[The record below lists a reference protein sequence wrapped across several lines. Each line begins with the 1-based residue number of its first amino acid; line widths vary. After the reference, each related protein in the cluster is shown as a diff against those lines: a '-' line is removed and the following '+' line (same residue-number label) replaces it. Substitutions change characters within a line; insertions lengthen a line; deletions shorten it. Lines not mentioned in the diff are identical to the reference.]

1 MSDEYEMG
9 PAHGMSIRIISMGGN
24 RSSAGFPYDCCE
36 GVESPV
42 NHQALYERERFLSR
56 NPEMYEGRDEM
67 KIDGRELSEGR
78 GYIQTPSSPY
88 FPNFY

>member
-1 MSDEYEMG
+1 MDDDDFGMG
-9 PAHGMSIRIISMGGN
+9 YGLSISFLSSGKG

-36 GVESPV
+36 GVESRD
-42 NHQALYERERFLSR
+42 NYQALSERERFLSR
-56 NPEMYEGRDEM
+56 LGEGYDGRDEI